1 MSTLLSLYKKVLIN
15 ILVLIICNIY
25 YEFFIVSIL
34 VRITIQITLY
44 ISISESLS
52 SEYLD
57 AELIFSLVARLPSIG
72 MASSLISLTPPVP
85 WLSESSD
92 VCKEYTKH
100 VKNIFIK

>member
-1 MSTLLSLYKKVLIN
+1 MRELY
-15 ILVLIICNIY
+15 
-25 YEFFIVSIL
+25 
-34 VRITIQITLY
+34 TLY

-72 MASSLISLTPPVP
+72 MASSLISLIPPVP

-92 VCKEYTKH
+92 VCKEYTKQMH
-100 VKNIFIK
+100 DKYTHKIAQHLHKT